1 MKARELPSRL
11 RSRTICGVKTRLAT
25 ALTLFAVALLAF
37 YAGVAL
43 EAGRTTLQ
51 VELPDSM
58 PPITTIGRAG
68 GAHGAW
74 VTETVATAQSHTDRL
89 ERLASA
95 GALLGAVFLLA
106 RLAVIVARQIRR
118 SSAPA

>member
-1 MKARELPSRL
+1 M
-11 RSRTICGVKTRLAT
+11 AT
-25 ALTLFAVALLAF
+25 ALTALAVALLAF

-51 VELPDSM
+51 IEVPDTM

-89 ERLASA
+89 ETFATVGGLV
-95 GALLGAVFLLA
+95 GAVFLLA
-106 RLAVIVARQIRR
+106 RLAVMVVRQIRVR
-118 SSAPA
+118 RAA